1 MYTASNTDNC
11 FSLRTSPTFLRHG
24 FLLYDEY
31 FTKKSRYFSIYFFR
45 EVENYNV
52 EDSSYLIFLT
62 FCLIHTSAS
71 ILANSRLSFWTRDLQ
86 CPTSDL
92 KMSRSYLLPVE
103 HAEFTEK
110 KEN

>member
-1 MYTASNTDNC
+1 MKLHIIIRYQKNREIVKQYSFERLYVYTASNTDNC

-52 EDSSYLIFLT
+52 EDSSYLF
-62 FCLIHTSAS
+62 FSPFA
-71 ILANSRLSFWTRDLQ
+71 
-86 CPTSDL
+86 
-92 KMSRSYLLPVE
+92 
-103 HAEFTEK
+103 
-110 KEN
+110 